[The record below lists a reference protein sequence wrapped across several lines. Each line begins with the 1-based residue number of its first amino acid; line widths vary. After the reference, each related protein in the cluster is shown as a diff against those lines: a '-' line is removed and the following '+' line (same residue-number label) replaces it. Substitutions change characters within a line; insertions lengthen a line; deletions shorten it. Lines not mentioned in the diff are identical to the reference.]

1 MGLIAQRGSMDA
13 FKMLRI
19 NRNQH
24 SEVTNFSV
32 FA

>member
-1 MGLIAQRGSMDA
+1 MDA